1 MDYPAP
7 RRLITFSLVRCLAL
21 ILLVVGG
28 CSTANPPPGPAPPPT
43 APQKAQEPAA
53 SDPAGP
59 FKVGG
64 DVLAPVLVTRVAPEY
79 PDEARKG
86 GIRGRV
92 LFQAVI
98 SESGAVESL
107 ELMKSDHPL
116 LTKAAL
122 DAIRQWR
129 YRPATK
135 DGKPV
140 RVFLTV
146 TTTFNVR

>member
-1 MDYPAP
+1 MRY
-7 RRLITFSLVRCLAL
+7 LAL
-21 ILLVVGG
+21 ILVVAGG
-28 CSTANPPPGPAPPPT
+28 CSPASAPPAPDRSPN
-43 APQKAQEPAA
+43 AQQRQQETAA
-53 SDPAGP
+53 SDTAGP

-64 DVLAPVLVTRVAPEY
+64 DVLAPALITHIAPEY
-79 PDEARKG
+79 PQDARKA

-92 LFQAVI
+92 LFRAVI
-98 SESGAVESL
+98 SESGEVESL
-107 ELMKSDHPL
+107 ELIESDHPA
-116 LTKAAL
+116 LTKAAS

-146 TTTFNVR
+146 TTTFNLR